1 MRIAITAL
9 VAVGGIVLALVSALL
24 LAAPLGGAP
33 FDESFSNPR
42 LVYAP
47 TLAVIGVAL
56 VFSAAIVYELMPRI
70 GDD

>member
-1 MRIAITAL
+1 MRIGITAL
-9 VAVGGIVLALVSALL
+9 VAIGGVVLALVSALL

-33 FDESFSNPR
+33 VDESFSNPR
-42 LVYAP
+42 LTYAP

-56 VFSAAIVYELMPRI
+56 VFSAAIVYELLPRL

>member
-9 VAVGGIVLALVSALL
+9 VAIGGLVLALVSALL

-42 LVYAP
+42 MTFAP
-47 TLAVIGVAL
+47 TLAVIGVAM
-56 VFSAAIVYELMPRI
+56 VFCAAIVYELMPRL